1 MIMGK
6 IHVVTRK
13 EEIDPLKMEGKT
25 AVVIDVLLATSAITA
40 VLHHGAI
47 SVIPVLDAAHAKKR
61 ANLLQNEE
69 YILAGEYE
77 GKTIEGFLD
86 PNPSSLKEAAKG
98 KKVILSTTNGTVA
111 IHKSSSSRKV
121 YACSLLNARAISDQ
135 LITENENETIIIVCS
150 GSSGFF
156 SLEDFYGAGYLINL
170 LSSKIDFELSDSART
185 AKLFYEGNH
194 RDPFHILSQSRVG
207 QMLKNHGFEEEIHF
221 ICRRDCFDIIP
232 VLDGDELIS
241 ISKANVS
248 AVRD

>member
-1 MIMGK
+1 MRK

-25 AVVIDVLLATSAITA
+25 AVVFDVLLATSAITS
-40 VLHHGAI
+40 VLHHGAV

-61 ANLLQNEE
+61 ANLLKKEE
-69 YILAGEYE
+69 YILVGEYE

-86 PNPSSLKEAAKG
+86 PNPSSLKEAAAG

-111 IHKSSSSRKV
+111 IHKSSPSLKV

-150 GSSGFF
+150 GSSGLF
-156 SLEDFYGAGYLINL
+156 SLEDFYGAGYLISL
-170 LSSKIDFELSDSART
+170 LTLKLDFELSDSART

-194 RDPFHILSQSRVG
+194 QDPFHILSQSRVG
-207 QMLKNHGFEEEIHF
+207 QLLRKNGFEEEIHF

-232 VLDGDELIS
+232 ILKGDELINLS
-241 ISKANVS
+241 TAS
-248 AVRD
+248 VRVVRE